1 MLDNEE
7 NSTEVSTE
15 SNEET
20 ILEKVKKIQGIN
32 HTEFDNMINTWI
44 ESAKL
49 DLKSV
54 GIVNTLVDNPDSFVE
69 TAIITYVLSFI
80 DVPNAEMY
88 SRSYSLQKDVLRHL
102 KEYTWGVENA
112 V

>member
-1 MLDNEE
+1 MLDDEE
-7 NSTEVSTE
+7 ISTEDTE
-15 SNEET
+15 PTVET

-32 HTEFDNMINTWI
+32 HTEFDSMINTWI

-49 DLKSV
+49 DLESI
-54 GIVNTLVDNPDSFVE
+54 GIVSTLVENPDSLIQ

-88 SRSYSLQKDVLRHL
+88 AKSYSLQKDILRHL
-102 KEYTWGVENA
+102 KEYTWGVDNA